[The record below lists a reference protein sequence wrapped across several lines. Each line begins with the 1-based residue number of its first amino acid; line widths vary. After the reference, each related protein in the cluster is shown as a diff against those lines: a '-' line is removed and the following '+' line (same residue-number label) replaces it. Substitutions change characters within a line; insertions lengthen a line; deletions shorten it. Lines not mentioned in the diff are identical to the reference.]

1 MFGIIAGA
9 LGEQQRE
16 QRQNDEAH
24 DKCGDQKPFFGFVSR
39 SPVPCGLKNMLNIN
53 WFVDKHKKVKDLKIF
68 QLPSEFICISKI
80 KDSVGISSYFLTL
93 FLEYSAEVAAVLFP
107 VCR

>member
-1 MFGIIAGA
+1 MWKNVYHMFGIIAGA

-24 DKCGDQKPFFGFVSR
+24 DKCGDQKPFFCFVSR

-53 WFVDKHKKVKDLKIF
+53 WFVDKHNKVKDLKG
-68 QLPSEFICISKI
+68 LSSSK
-80 KDSVGISSYFLTL
+80 
-93 FLEYSAEVAAVLFP
+93 
-107 VCR
+107 